1 MFECVI
7 VCECICLCVCA
18 CMYMLPCVADIDATF
33 AAASDARCDVKP
45 FDFSRRKHIRF
56 CSILIRFQ
64 CVHKNLRGAE
74 KKRETGVC
82 FDIWQ
87 IDRDEI
93 Y

>member
-1 MFECVI
+1 MCLGV
-7 VCECICLCVCA
+7 CLCVCA

-56 CSILIRFQ
+56 CSILIPFQ

-74 KKRETGVC
+74 KKKRNWSL
-82 FDIWQ
+82 F
-87 IDRDEI
+87 
-93 Y
+93 